1 MISIYTEPDRAQHW
15 IDRYLGLKPHFACVL
30 GFTETA
36 LIEGISAAGQ
46 HPSDRRLTA
55 HADAEFLLNGVTA
68 SVTFPLPPL
77 IAGVSPTVIS
87 RAIVQAL
94 KIPTFLINAG
104 LPQSLSVPSQVLS
117 QTIARC
123 VSTGEALP
131 IALVQDL
138 FCQGL
143 AIGRDWSLR
152 YPGQVLMI
160 GECVVAGTTTA
171 LAVLMGLGI
180 DAAGKVNSS
189 HPTCNHQQK
198 LALVMQGLER
208 FKTPSQT
215 LATRPHPSNAGGFDQ
230 DQVFQLLAAVGDPMQ
245 PVAAGMA
252 IGASEA
258 SGVLL
263 AGGTQMLAVYAVA
276 QALVASQNF
285 VWNPDNVVVG
295 TTRWVAEDPSGDT
308 VGLARSIGTVPLLGT
323 ALNLSSSRYEALRW
337 YERGFV
343 KEGVGAGGCAIAA
356 VLYQDWSNSRL
367 VETIEDLI
375 HSIDVR
381 KRLLEIDPRVDRA
394 DSDPD
399 PIGT

>member
-1 MISIYTEPDRAQHW
+1 MISIYTEFDRAQHW
-15 IDRYLGLKPHFACVL
+15 IDRYRGQLPHFVCVL

-46 HPSDRRLTA
+46 HPSDRLWTA
-55 HADAEFLLNGVTA
+55 HADAEFLVNGISA
-68 SVTFPLPPL
+68 AVTFPLPPL

-94 KIPTFLINAG
+94 KIPTFLIDAG
-104 LPQSLSVPSQVLS
+104 LPQSLSVPAQILS
-117 QTIARC
+117 KTVARC
-123 VSTGEALP
+123 VSTGDALP

-138 FCQGL
+138 FAQGL

-180 DAAGKVNSS
+180 DAAGRVNSS
-189 HPTCNHQQK
+189 HPTCNHTQK
-198 LALVMQGLER
+198 QALAMEGLLR
-208 FKTPSQT
+208 AKILTNRPQTP
-215 LATRPHPSNAGGFDQ
+215 NAGGFDPER
-230 DQVFQLLAAVGDPMQ
+230 VFRVLAAVGDPMQ

-252 IGASEA
+252 IGASQA

-276 QALVASQNF
+276 QALATAQTLP
-285 VWNPDNVVVG
+285 WNPDQVVVG

-308 VGLARSIGTVPLLGT
+308 VGLARSIGPVPLLAT
-323 ALNLSSSRYEALRW
+323 ALNLSSSRYESLRL

-356 VLYQDWSNSRL
+356 ALYQDWSNSML

-375 HSIDVR
+375 HLIN
-381 KRLLEIDPRVDRA
+381 LQ
-394 DSDPD
+394 
-399 PIGT
+399 